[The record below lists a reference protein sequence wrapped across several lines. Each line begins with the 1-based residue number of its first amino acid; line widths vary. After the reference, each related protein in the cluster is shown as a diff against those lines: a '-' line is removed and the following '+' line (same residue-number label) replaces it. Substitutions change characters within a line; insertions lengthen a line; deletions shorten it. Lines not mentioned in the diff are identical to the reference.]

1 MFVAMAGGS
10 ASHLRMAGGLTTAVR
25 ATIRGMAAR
34 ADTRFPPALVGALDA
49 AKILGVRAGGRS
61 THRFTGVWVV
71 VVDGRVFARSW
82 TVTPDGWYA
91 AFREDPLGTIQ
102 VGERRVRVRARPI
115 RGERILDAIE
125 QAYAVKY
132 PTPASA
138 KWVRGFRSKRRRAA
152 TLEFTP
158 R

>member
-1 MFVAMAGGS
+1 
-10 ASHLRMAGGLTTAVR
+10 MAGGLTTTVR

-34 ADTRFPPALVGALDA
+34 ADTRFPPALVRALDV
-49 AKILGVRAGGRS
+49 AKILGVRAGERS
-61 THRFTGVWVV
+61 AHRFTGVWIVV
-71 VVDGRVFARSW
+71 VGGRAFARSW
-82 TVTPDGWYA
+82 TVKPDGWYA
-91 AFREDPLGTIQ
+91 AFRADPLGTIQ
-102 VGERRVRVRARPI
+102 VGERRVRVRARPV
-115 RGERILDAIE
+115 RGERTLDAIE
-125 QAYAVKY
+125 QAYAEKY